1 MNGSNV
7 RRARRWFWAL
17 TVIAVVAM
25 GGLYRELHAP
35 ASAGTGLLVLLS
47 GTVLAAASVQAARIL
62 VRLAGLPRF
71 PRRRRERGRRRDR
84 R

>member
-1 MNGSNV
+1 MNGVNV

-17 TVIAVVAM
+17 TLIAVMAM

-35 ASAGTGLLVLLS
+35 PGIGTGLLVLLS
-47 GTVLAAASVQAARIL
+47 GTVLAAASIQAARIL
-62 VRLAGLPRF
+62 TRLAGPPRL
-71 PRRRRERGRRRDR
+71 PRRRPRRQPSR